1 MHDRYEVWKSA
12 EGVNCLI
19 AAPKVSF
26 MSEFCIYY
34 SMGPHPMQHAI
45 VEKKFFQT
53 SGSFSRY
60 SDRICCNETCS
71 QEYAISPSLK
81 LLSKT
86 QRLEI

>member
-1 MHDRYEVWKSA
+1 MHDRYEVWESA

-45 VEKKFFQT
+45 VEKNSFKPVALFQDIQI
-53 SGSFSRY
+53 G
-60 SDRICCNETCS
+60 
-71 QEYAISPSLK
+71 YAVMRPVQRS
-81 LLSKT
+81 T
-86 QRLEI
+86 Q